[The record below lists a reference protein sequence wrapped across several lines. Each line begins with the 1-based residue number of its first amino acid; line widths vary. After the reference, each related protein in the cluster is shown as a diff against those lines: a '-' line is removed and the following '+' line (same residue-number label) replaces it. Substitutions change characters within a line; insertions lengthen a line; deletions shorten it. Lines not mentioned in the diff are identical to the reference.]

1 MGWFSTDYLKLDI
14 LMHLNVTARSGRGAI
29 RWAPLAEHPTV
40 SQNQTRMA
48 LAALNYGR
56 LLVNQRETRTDLF
69 HRVTDAAERLA
80 QGEKEFAVNGW
91 SMKVGGIELPVW
103 PWSIESPEKLANGKL
118 YVARLQGSKVG
129 TLSVNLK
136 MAWGQEL
143 ILTPVAAL
151 LPLFVLS
158 KELDDQS
165 RIRLGETIFTMSRYW
180 GSPESATRIGSEV
193 EALKSA
199 LPTLL
204 T

>member
-29 RWAPLAEHPTV
+29 RWTPLAEHPTV

-165 RIRLGETIFTMSRYW
+165 RIRLGETILTMNRYW
-180 GSPESATRIGSEV
+180 GSPESATRVGSEV

>member
-14 LMHLNVTARSGRGAI
+14 LMHLNVTARSGSGAI
-29 RWAPLAEHPTV
+29 RWTPLAEHPTV

-103 PWSIESPEKLANGKL
+103 PWSIKSPEKLANGKL

-165 RIRLGETIFTMSRYW
+165 RIRLGETILTMNRYW
-180 GSPESATRIGSEV
+180 GSPESATRVGSEV